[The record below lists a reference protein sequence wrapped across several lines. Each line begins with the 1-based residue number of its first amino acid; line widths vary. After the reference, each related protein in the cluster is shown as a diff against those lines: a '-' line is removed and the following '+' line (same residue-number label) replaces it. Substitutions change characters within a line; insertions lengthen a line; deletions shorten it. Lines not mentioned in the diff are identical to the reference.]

1 MQNYRIELTQA
12 SDADGEFVVSEQD
25 RDVIFAVIDECYT
38 LSDRFN
44 FYGSVSFV
52 PTTDDV
58 TPDIDWFE
66 HFGLIDYRDLDSDI
80 DVMVNNLDAESIN
93 DAELAGQAA
102 ADKIVAAVLA
112 KCPSAQLPELKI
124 GNGPSPSADSVEI
137 RAWRRHYAEN
147 RDHNQRGCAPFATPV
162 PGSDRAGTGKPGE
175 NHQGE

>member
-1 MQNYRIELTQA
+1 MDMENYRIELTQA

-124 GNGPSPSADSVEI
+124 GSGHFAIEGLVGAVGEWSTAYENAI
-137 RAWRRHYAEN
+137 RKIYDQQELAG
-147 RDHNQRGCAPFATPV
+147 RDERVHDLCA
-162 PGSDRAGTGKPGE
+162 R
-175 NHQGE
+175 